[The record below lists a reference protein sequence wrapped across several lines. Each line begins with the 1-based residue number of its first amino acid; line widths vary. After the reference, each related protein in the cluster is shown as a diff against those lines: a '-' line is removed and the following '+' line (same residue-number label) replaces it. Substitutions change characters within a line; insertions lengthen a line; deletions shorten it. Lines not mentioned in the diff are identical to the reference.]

1 MSLELNKIAASI
13 LTAGVVVMGSQFLAD
28 VLVRPDI
35 PDEPV
40 YAPEMQEASSS
51 GQSGSDS
58 GGDQQMAESGGSE
71 ADSGGSETAGGDSG
85 TSGGGSGSGGD
96 GSGKGG
102 GATTMAAMLAS
113 ADAEAGKSATNVCK
127 ACHSFNKGGPNKIG
141 PNLYGVV
148 GNEIASHE
156 GFNYSDA
163 LKSKEGVWTFEKL
176 SKYLKAPNEWA
187 PGNKMS
193 YQGIKDDQK
202 RANVI
207 EYMRQNDDSPKALP
221 DEGSGSDDAASADDG
236 ANAAEKAE
244 ADTGSDQAEPAE
256 KADASGG
263 DEADGTE
270 KADAGDGAAGEE
282 KAQAS
287 DGDAADATQTAKAE
301 GSAEADGGGS
311 EIANM
316 IANASAAKG
325 EAASAVCKAC
335 HSFNE
340 GGPHKIGP
348 NLYNVLNRGL
358 AKADGFS
365 YTDAL
370 SSKGDQWTYEKLWN
384 YLENPQQWAK
394 GTNMSYAG
402 LKDPKKR
409 ANMIAY
415 LRQQGEEP
423 PKLAN

>member
-13 LTAGVVVMGSQFLAD
+13 LTAGVVVMGSQFLAG
-28 VLVRPDI
+28 VLVSPDV
-35 PDEPV
+35 PEEPI
-40 YAPEMQEASSS
+40 YAPELKEAKSSKPK
-51 GQSGSDS
+51 QD
-58 GGDQQMAESGGSE
+58 
-71 ADSGGSETAGGDSG
+71 
-85 TSGGGSGSGGD
+85 GGGSGSGDGQQTAKKSEAAKGGD
-96 GSGKGG
+96 GGSGKGPG
-102 GATTMAAMLAS
+102 MVALLAS
-113 ADAEAGKSATNVCK
+113 ADAEAGKSATTVCQ

-163 LKSKEGVWTFEKL
+163 LKSKDGKWTFEKL
-176 SKYLKAPNEWA
+176 SKYLEAPNEWA

-193 YQGIKDDQK
+193 YQGLKDDQK

-207 EYMRQNDDSPKALP
+207 EYLRQNDDSPTPLP
-221 DEGSGSDDAASADDG
+221 DKADSGSGSDDKASADDG
-236 ANAAEKAE
+236 
-244 ADTGSDQAEPAE
+244 
-256 KADASGG
+256 GG
-263 DEADGTE
+263 AMD
-270 KADAGDGAAGEE
+270 KADAGSDAAQKADAGAA
-282 KAQAS
+282 
-287 DGDAADATQTAKAE
+287 DGDADATQTAKAE
-301 GSAEADGGGS
+301 GSASAAGAGGGK
-311 EIANM
+311 IASM
-316 IANASAAKG
+316 IASASAGKG

-335 HSFNE
+335 HSFAK

-358 AKADGFS
+358 ASADGFS

-370 SSKGDQWTYEKLWN
+370 KSKGETWTYTKLWN
-384 YLENPQQWAK
+384 YLENPQKWAK

-402 LKDPKKR
+402 VKDPKKR
-409 ANMIAY
+409 ANLIAY